1 MSVQVHPDDE
11 YALKHEGEYGKT
23 ECWYILDAQP
33 AAEIIYGVNATSKNE
48 LEHMIDH
55 HQFDYLFK
63 HVPVKPGVS
72 FSNRYSSCWFPESSF
87 WKLNNLQIQHIVYT
101 IMTEKIKWSYA

>member
-1 MSVQVHPDDE
+1 
-11 YALKHEGEYGKT
+11 
-23 ECWYILDAQP
+23 
-33 AAEIIYGVNATSKNE
+33 
-48 LEHMIDH
+48 MIDH

-63 HVPVKPGVS
+63 HVPVKPGDFFYVPAGTVHAIGS
-72 FSNRYSSCWFPESSF
+72 ESSF